1 MNSGWLYRMHYSRE
15 DEMDRTL
22 ADKLLSFFPIILVVL
37 VLAPLSVLMWLH
49 VYDALLKRGFI

>member
-1 MNSGWLYRMHYSRE
+1 MNSNWLYRTHYSRE

-22 ADKLLSFFPIILVVL
+22 ADKLLSFLPIILVVL
-37 VLAPLSVLMWLH
+37 VLVPVSVLMWLH

>member
-1 MNSGWLYRMHYSRE
+1 MIRK
-15 DEMDRTL
+15 L
-22 ADKLLSFFPIILVVL
+22 AEKFWAILPIVLIPL